1 MMGNSSKPRKKYKPR
16 PTLVNPLGYVLES
29 MTRVADHSFDL
40 VALRILNSA
49 AMVSLL
55 RGTATKQDMDKLVAM
70 SNIVEALYQMGFGA
84 EYKDVSIEGRVSILS
99 IVERA
104 VKHGRFTPTGQE
116 ITALNALME
125 LHDAQMDVITVKD
138 MERAV
143 QYVRN
148 KMRSKD
154 RITLPAVP
162 DNLR

>member
-1 MMGNSSKPRKKYKPR
+1 MGNTSKPRKKYKPR
-16 PTLVNPLGYVLES
+16 AILVNPLGYVLES
-29 MTRVADHSFDL
+29 MTRVADHSFGL

-55 RGTATKQDMDKLVAM
+55 RGTASKKDMDKLVAM

-99 IVERA
+99 IVERS

-125 LHDAQMDVITVKD
+125 LHDAQMNVITVKD

-143 QYVRN
+143 QYVYN
-148 KMRSKD
+148 KMQSKD
-154 RITLPAVP
+154 RIALPTIP
-162 DNLR
+162 NNLR

>member
-1 MMGNSSKPRKKYKPR
+1 MGNTSKPRKKYKPR
-16 PTLVNPLGYVLES
+16 AILVNPLGYVLES
-29 MTRVADHSFDL
+29 ITRVADHSFGL

-55 RGTATKQDMDKLVAM
+55 RGTASKKDMDKLVAM

-99 IVERA
+99 IVERS

-125 LHDAQMDVITVKD
+125 LHDAQMNVITVKD

-143 QYVRN
+143 QYVYN
-148 KMRSKD
+148 KMQSKD
-154 RITLPAVP
+154 RIALPTIP
-162 DNLR
+162 NNLR